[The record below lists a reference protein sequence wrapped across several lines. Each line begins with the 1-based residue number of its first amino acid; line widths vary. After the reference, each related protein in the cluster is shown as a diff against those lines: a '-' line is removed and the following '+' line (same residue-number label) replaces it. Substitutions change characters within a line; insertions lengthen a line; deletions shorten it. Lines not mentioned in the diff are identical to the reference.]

1 MRNPN
6 MPGKK
11 QGRKTDLKVKDRP
24 IKPGSPLYQLLKRI
38 AQEIAKS
45 LETKS
50 STHNNNESK
59 R

>member
-1 MRNPN
+1 
-6 MPGKK
+6 MPGKT
-11 QGRKTDLKVKDRP
+11 QGRKADLKVKDRP
-24 IKPGSPLYQLLKRI
+24 IKPGSPLYQLLERI

-50 STHNNNESK
+50 STNNESK